1 MTNAQEL
8 DAVFAQYEQQGRIWG
23 VIHLAALK
31 AVGQS
36 AEIPLDYYS
45 VNVSGS
51 IELLKVSC
59 EVDYN

>member
-1 MTNAQEL
+1 MDL
-8 DAVFAQYEQQGRIWG
+8 DAVFAQYEERGRIWG

-36 AEIPLDYYS
+36 AEIPLDYYA
-45 VNVSGS
+45 VNVGGS

-59 EVDYN
+59 NTDQH